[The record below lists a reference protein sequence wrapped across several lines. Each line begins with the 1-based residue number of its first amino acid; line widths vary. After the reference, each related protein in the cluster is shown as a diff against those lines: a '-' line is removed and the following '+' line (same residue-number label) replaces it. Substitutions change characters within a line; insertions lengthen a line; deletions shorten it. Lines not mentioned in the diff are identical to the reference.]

1 MLFTVALGIA
11 SLDGRADAGVELVE
25 QSAGMK
31 TESQDGNEA
40 KSAIGIAGWVLM
52 CGLLF
57 PGCTANSYRK
67 SADHT
72 AYRIIQQADQ
82 KVLGHTNAFTIETP
96 YSTRKPAE
104 ILPEELIEDRMRTN
118 QRVLTI
124 EDAIELAAN
133 NSREYQTAKEALFTA
148 ALNLSSARY
157 EIGGHV
163 EPFSTT
169 TAAWAR
175 ESNGDTSSDVTTDN
189 GIEITRLF
197 RTGGRL
203 TVNLLNSVMLYYSG
217 KPELS
222 FSRISAT
229 LAQPLWQ
236 GFGKNN
242 PQVEELIQQER
253 NMVYAVR
260 DFSFFQDE
268 FTLGIANDYFRMLQ
282 AKDNIRNRYTNY
294 LSRVAATKRLE
305 ARAVDR
311 EPLSG
316 VDRQRQAELSA
327 RISYVDAVST
337 YQGLLDVFKIRL
349 GLPLSEKLLLDDRA
363 LDEVE
368 AKGLVPAALDGTVA
382 YRLALEKQLRTL
394 NFIDQF
400 EDSKRRVRLA
410 ADKLKPGLNLVGNAR
425 LDSEPP
431 DDYAQ
436 FNADKVAANVALQL
450 DLPLDRLP
458 RANEYRL
465 ALIRF
470 ELALRTFTRRLDDL
484 RNDIETGLRRL
495 ENRRLNYENQKIALA
510 LANRRVENET
520 LSLEAG
526 RSEVLNL
533 IDAQDDQLS
542 AQNEVTAAIVEH
554 QLARLQLMLDIGA
567 LRTDL
572 PQFWLKDH
580 LSNVL
585 PGHTPAAPTPTTEQA
600 VVPPDQL
607 FNN

>member
-1 MLFTVALGIA
+1 MDFGDIIKGQAAVRIGCWALLGSVLFTGC
-11 SLDGRADAGVELVE
+11 S
-25 QSAGMK
+25 
-31 TESQDGNEA
+31 A
-40 KSAIGIAGWVLM
+40 KSYRQ
-52 CGLLF
+52 
-57 PGCTANSYRK
+57 TADNQ
-67 SADHT
+67 
-72 AYRIIQQADQ
+72 AYRIVGKTEQ

-96 YSTRKPAE
+96 YSSRKPAE

-124 EDAIELAAN
+124 EDAIALAAN
-133 NSREYQTAKEALFTA
+133 NSREYQTAKEVLFTA

-222 FSRISAT
+222 FTRISAT

-260 DFSFFQDE
+260 DFSLFQDE
-268 FTLGIANDYFRMLQ
+268 FTLGIANQYFQLLR

-294 LSRVAATKRLE
+294 LSRVDSTKRLE

-316 VDRQRQAELSA
+316 VDQARQAELSA
-327 RISYVDAVST
+327 RISYVDVVSG
-337 YQGLLDVFKIRL
+337 YQALLDAFKISL
-349 GLPLSEKLLLDDRA
+349 GLPLSEKLFLDDTA

-368 AKGLVPAALDGTVA
+368 AAGLVSAPLDPTVA
-382 YRLALEKQLRTL
+382 YRLALQKQLRTL

-400 EDSKRRVRLA
+400 EDSKRKVRLA

-431 DDYAQ
+431 DDYGN
-436 FNADKVAANVALQL
+436 FDADEIAANVALQL

-495 ENRRLNYENQKIALA
+495 ENRRLNYENQQNALV
-510 LANRRVENET
+510 LANRRVESTT
-520 LSLEAG
+520 LLLEAG
-526 RSEVLNL
+526 RAEPRDL
-533 IDAQDDQLS
+533 IEAQDSQIV
-542 AQNEVTAAIVEH
+542 AQNAVTEAIVEH
-554 QLARLQLMLDIGA
+554 QQTRLELMLNIGA
-567 LRTDL
+567 LRTEL
-572 PQFWLKDH
+572 PKFWLKDH
-580 LSNVL
+580 LTNVL
-585 PGHTPAAPTPTTEQA
+585 PDYTPAAPVPDIEQA
-600 VVPPDQL
+600 VLPPDQV

>member
-1 MLFTVALGIA
+1 MKYLASRVKDRAAAQVLCWALLCAVLFT
-11 SLDGRADAGVELVE
+11 
-25 QSAGMK
+25 
-31 TESQDGNEA
+31 
-40 KSAIGIAGWVLM
+40 
-52 CGLLF
+52 
-57 PGCTANSYRK
+57 GCTAKSYRQ
-67 SADHT
+67 SADKS
-72 AYRIIQQADQ
+72 AYRIVQQAEKQ
-82 KVLGHTNAFTIETP
+82 VLGKTNAFTIDTP
-96 YSTRKPAE
+96 YSARKPAE
-104 ILPEELIEDRMRTN
+104 ILPDELIEDRMRTN
-118 QRVLTI
+118 QRTLTI
-124 EDAIELAAN
+124 EGAIELAMN
-133 NSREYQTAKEALFTA
+133 NSREYQAAKEALFTA

-157 EIGGHV
+157 DIKGHV

-169 TAAWAR
+169 TASWAR
-175 ESNGDTSSDVTTDN
+175 DSNGDVTKDVTTDN

-203 TVNLLNSVMLYYSG
+203 TVDLLNSVMLYYSG

-222 FSRISAT
+222 FSRISAS
-229 LAQPLWQ
+229 LVQPLWQ
-236 GFGKNN
+236 GFGRNN

-253 NMVYAVR
+253 NLVYAVR

-268 FTLGIANDYFRMLQ
+268 FTLGIANDYFQLLQ

-294 LSRVAATKRLE
+294 LSRVDATKRLE

-316 VDRQRQAELSA
+316 VDQARQAELSA
-327 RISYVDAVST
+327 RIGYVDVVSG
-337 YQGLLDVFKIRL
+337 YQALLDAFKISL
-349 GLPLSEKLLLDDRA
+349 GLPLSEKLYLDDKA

-368 AKGLVPAALDGTVA
+368 AAGLVSAPLDPTVA

-394 NFIDQF
+394 NFVDQF
-400 EDSKRRVRLA
+400 EDSKRKVRLA
-410 ADKLKPGLNLVGNAR
+410 ADKLKPGLQLVGNAR

-431 DDYAQ
+431 DDYTQ

-495 ENRRLNYENQKIALA
+495 ENRRLNYENQKNALV
-510 LANRRVENET
+510 LANRRVESTT
-520 LSLEAG
+520 LLLEAG
-526 RSEVLNL
+526 RAEPRDL
-533 IDAQDDQLS
+533 IEAQDSQIV
-542 AQNEVTAAIVEH
+542 AQNAVTAAIVEH
-554 QLARLQLMLDIGA
+554 QQSRLQLMLDIGA
-567 LRTDL
+567 LRTEM
-572 PQFWLKDH
+572 PQFWLRDH
-580 LSNVL
+580 LANVL
-585 PGHTPAAPTPTTEQA
+585 PDHTPAASTPAIEQA